1 MLLLDQ
7 IQLIFTSKFDVYTV
21 KFQLLFMVYFNHV
34 VKFEDPPDQKMK
46 NVSELLFYNLVYRPS
61 QYFFSHVRTEPSLL
75 GYGSVLWRVNV
86 PSQGYNTVPPM
97 GI

>member
-34 VKFEDPPDQKMK
+34 VKFEDPPDQ
-46 NVSELLFYNLVYRPS
+46 SEHLLKQVILKSRS
-61 QYFFSHVRTEPSLL
+61 
-75 GYGSVLWRVNV
+75 RVIFWL
-86 PSQGYNTVPPM
+86 QEKTA
-97 GI
+97 IA